1 MSKRSRIIS
10 VDQLEPGMFV
20 TRLDRPWLET
30 PFPLQGFYIRDLRD
44 IDAIKSYCR
53 RVYVEERKVF
63 LAAASA
69 PEAQTVPVSTEVMQ
83 PRPRSRVALKV
94 EVSRCLAALRE
105 HKSILDQADQCLKVA
120 DAQVVE
126 LVRRVAQDQ
135 VVSVLRHP
143 DALVWVAH
151 MAAAETAERMR
162 SLRTS
167 VWAVVLGR
175 HLGLSPTSLQILAMA
190 VLFMDVGTQ
199 VLKTQVG
206 RMRDPR
212 DHVLLSVAAMKRMDD
227 MDPLLLSLVEQH
239 HERNDGSGYP
249 RGLSGRLIHPMAKIM
264 GLADHFDHLLFAEDA
279 AQSMSS
285 TEAMAQLYALR
296 NRGFQASLVDEF
308 IQALG
313 IYPSGSLVRLSDQ
326 RIAMVLEQNAGQK
339 FRPKLLVLSKPDER
353 RLSRPVYL
361 DLQHVFSDHQGQ
373 PLKVAAGLKTGS
385 YGYCPQLEY
394 LDSLGGSTGSTL
406 AATGSVG

>member
-30 PFPLQGFYIRDLRD
+30 PFPLQGFYIRELRD
-44 IDAIKSYCR
+44 IDALKRYCR
-53 RVYVEERKVF
+53 TVYVEERKSLPTAATQSAEKRPV
-63 LAAASA
+63 AAALEPITA
-69 PEAQTVPVSTEVMQ
+69 RA
-83 PRPRSRVALKV
+83 RSRIALKS
-94 EVSRCLAALRE
+94 EVSRCLGALRE
-105 HKSILDQADQCLKVA
+105 HKILLSQADKCLKTGDGRA
-120 DAQVVE
+120 ME

-151 MAAAETAERMR
+151 MASAETADWMR

-175 HLGLSPTSLQILAMA
+175 HLGLSPASLHALAQA
-190 VLFMDVGTQ
+190 VLLMDVGMQ
-199 VLKTQVG
+199 VLRTMAGKE
-206 RMRDPR
+206 RDVR
-212 DHVLLSVAAMKRMDD
+212 DHVLLSVAALRRIDE
-227 MDPLLLSLVEQH
+227 MDPVLISLVEQH

-264 GLADHFDHLLFAEDA
+264 GLADHFDRLLFAEDL

-296 NRGFQASLVDEF
+296 NRSFQASLVDEF

-339 FRPKLLVLSKPDER
+339 FRPKLLVLSAADDN
-353 RLSRPVYL
+353 RLGRPVYL
-361 DLQHVFSDHQGQ
+361 DMQQVFHDHKGQ
-373 PLKVAAGLKTGS
+373 PLKVAAGLKAGS
-385 YGYCPQLEY
+385 SGYCPQLEY
-394 LDSLGGSTGSTL
+394 LDFLGPTAPTL